1 MPEPAHTRSSW
12 LGVTD
17 CCVTATLVLH
27 WRVEG
32 RCCAQRER
40 EREKRGSFFSL
51 ILPHARRILGI
62 VNTWVVQFWT
72 TDSSAAL
79 FSVSRRGCKIIL
91 YFIM

>member
-1 MPEPAHTRSSW
+1 MLEPAHTRSSW

-27 WRVEG
+27 WRLGVVP
-32 RCCAQRER
+32 RKRER
-40 EREKRGSFFSL
+40 RESFFSL

-79 FSVSRRGCKIIL
+79 FSVSRRGCKINL